1 MLLLSIG
8 NENHCGVYE
17 RQDKLKVDVY
27 LLNNIVVLPKKE

>member
-1 MLLLSIG
+1 MSIG
-8 NENHCGVYE
+8 YVENHCGVYE